1 MLPCHGRGCPQALTR
16 RYLQDRFPATA
27 YIQLSPDKTCS
38 DIFTHAHTQGS
49 FWIPCSRSFAL
60 PLPGRPGLSLPR
72 HVPPHTSS
80 PDFPHL
86 PLLPQPRHQPR
97 LAAPEQP
104 LEVQQG
110 HTSHLP
116 PSQPCLLCSSG
127 SDTVLLLPVLNRRS
141 EVQGRLQIF
150 AFLWLSGLAAV
161 LCTQQASR
169 SARLHRLLACC
180 FPPSLPLPSPMH

>member
-1 MLPCHGRGCPQALTR
+1 M
-16 RYLQDRFPATA
+16 
-27 YIQLSPDKTCS
+27 
-38 DIFTHAHTQGS
+38 
-49 FWIPCSRSFAL
+49 PCSQSLLSRSLADRGSAC
-60 PLPGRPGLSLPR
+60 PDMCHPTPHPR
-72 HVPPHTSS
+72 LC
-80 PDFPHL
+80 PHL

-110 HTSHLP
+110 HMSHLP

-141 EVQGRLQIF
+141 EVRGRLQIF

-161 LCTQQASR
+161 LCTQQASQ